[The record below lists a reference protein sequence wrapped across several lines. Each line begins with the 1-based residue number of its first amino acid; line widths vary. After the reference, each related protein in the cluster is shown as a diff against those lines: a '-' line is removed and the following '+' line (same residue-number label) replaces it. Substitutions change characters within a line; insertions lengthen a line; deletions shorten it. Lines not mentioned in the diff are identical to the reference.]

1 MTDRAQAA
9 WSDDRLPT
17 VSPASE
23 TDRLSLL
30 IYGKPGVG
38 KTVLAA
44 TAEDDPRSA
53 PVLFCD
59 VEGGTLSISHR
70 GRALRVFPIK
80 DFRSDMNTLVEYFH
94 GPNGIRGDIPYKTLV
109 IDSLTDL
116 ANRAM
121 DSVLATP
128 NNKRSTPGVPEFTD
142 WNVFTNRMK
151 SLLTFLNDLPLN
163 VIVTALESD
172 EDGSVMPMFPGKKVG
187 PSLPGK
193 FNTVGR
199 LYVAQ
204 VVGTEGKTS
213 YRRRLLM
220 QADVR
225 YMAKDRAD
233 KLGTLPREMDEP
245 TVTKLLDRMAEGKR
259 LATAQ
264 LKLLKQQEEK

>member
-1 MTDRAQAA
+1 MTDRPQPAII
-9 WSDDRLPT
+9 DDRLPT
-17 VSPASE
+17 ISPSSE

-30 IYGKPGVG
+30 VYGKPGVG

-70 GRALRVFPIK
+70 GRALRVFPIT
-80 DFRSDMNTLVEYFH
+80 DFSRDMNVLREYFQGPEGFRS
-94 GPNGIRGDIPYKTLV
+94 DIPYKTLV

-121 DSVLATP
+121 DSVLAKP
-128 NNKRSTPGVPEFTD
+128 NPKRSTPGIPEYSD

-151 SLLTFLNDLPLN
+151 ALLTFLNDLPLN
-163 VIVTALESD
+163 IIVTALEAD
-172 EDGSVMPMFPGKKVG
+172 EDSGVMPMFPGKKVG

-193 FNTVGR
+193 FNTVAR
-199 LYVAQ
+199 LYVASA
-204 VVGTEGKTS
+204 VNADNKTV
-213 YRRRLLM
+213 YRRRLLL
-220 QADVR
+220 QSDVR
-225 YMAKDRAD
+225 YMAKDRSD

-245 TVTKLLDRMAEGKR
+245 TITKLLDRMAEGKR
-259 LATAQ
+259 LATAS
-264 LKLLKQQEEK
+264 LKETR